1 MEVVVCLVLLFIG
14 VGVFTFIHVCIVG
27 RAFGSISSG
36 ESFNPRRD
44 MNNRRSSSMS
54 QEDIKKL
61 PCFEYKLEEEEDDD
75 EERVSGTICAVCLEK
90 FKSGDTCRVLP
101 KCKHCFHAQ
110 CIEPWLITAAVCPIC
125 RAATNTPPFTTTTS
139 IGEESSNSNSN
150 QIVIELT

>member
-27 RAFGSISSG
+27 RAFGSISG
-36 ESFNPRRD
+36 ESFNPRD
-44 MNNRRSSSMS
+44 MNNTGRRRSSSMS

-61 PCFEYKLEEEEDDD
+61 PCFEYKLEDEEE
-75 EERVSGTICAVCLEK
+75 SGTGAIICAVCLENLK
-90 FKSGDTCRVLP
+90 NGDKCRVLP

-110 CIEPWLITAAVCPIC
+110 CIEPWLITSGACPIC
-125 RAATNTPPFTTTTS
+125 RAATKTPPFTTSS
-139 IGEESSNSNSN
+139 IGEESSNNNSN